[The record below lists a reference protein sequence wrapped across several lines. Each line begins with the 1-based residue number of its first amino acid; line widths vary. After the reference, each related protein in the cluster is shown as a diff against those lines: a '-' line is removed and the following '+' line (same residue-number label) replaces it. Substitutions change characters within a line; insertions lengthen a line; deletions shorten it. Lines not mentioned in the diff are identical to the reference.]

1 MAVIRDVIPQL
12 ELFQPTSADD
22 ALALLAEHGSDAW
35 VYAGGLDTL
44 DWFKD
49 RVKRPRVVV
58 DLGGVESLKEIRS
71 TADGIEIGAMARLI
85 DVVNNSDIR
94 SQFPALA
101 FAARSAASPQIRN
114 VGEIGALTT
123 LTEVVRHPVVR
134 EKFGLLMEAA
144 ELVASPQIRNQGTLG
159 GNVSQDTRCW
169 YYRDGWTC
177 YRAGG
182 NICYASPPTAMNRE
196 HCILGASRCVAVNP
210 SDTAPVLVALEA
222 EMVIRRGSA
231 ERVVSAEDYFVGP
244 DIDIERMTV
253 LEPGDLLTSIRVP
266 STWADARVY
275 FEKVRDRD
283 TWDFPLVNVA
293 TAMQESG
300 GTIQDARVVVNGVAP
315 TPVRLRAVEN
325 AIRGQARNEQTA
337 EQAGNVAIQGV
348 APLTHNGFKV
358 NLLKNLVKRSIRDE
372 PMSL

>member
-49 RVKRPRVVV
+49 RVRRPRVVV
-58 DLGGVESLKEIRS
+58 DLGGIDSLKEIRS
-71 TADGIEIGAMARLI
+71 TADGGIEIGAMARLI
-85 DVVNNSDIR
+85 DVVEHAEIR

-114 VGEIGALTT
+114 IGT
-123 LTEVVRHPVVR
+123 
-134 EKFGLLMEAA
+134 
-144 ELVASPQIRNQGTLG
+144 IG

-169 YYRDGWTC
+169 YYRDGGPC

-222 EMVIRRGSA
+222 EMVVRRGRD
-231 ERVVSAEDYFVGP
+231 ERVVPAEDYFVGP
-244 DIDIERMTV
+244 EIDIERMTV
-253 LEPGDLLTSIRVP
+253 LEPGDLLMSIRLP
-266 STWADARVY
+266 STWAAARVY

-293 TAMQESG
+293 TAIQESG
-300 GTIQDARVVVNGVAP
+300 GMIQDVRVVVNGVAP

-325 AIRGQARNEQTA
+325 AIRGKARNEQTA
-337 EQAGNVAIQGV
+337 EQAGNIAIQGV

-358 NLLKNLVKRSIRDE
+358 NLLKNLVRRSIRDE
-372 PMSL
+372 PANL

>member
-12 ELFQPTSADD
+12 ELFQPGTADD

-35 VYAGGLDTL
+35 VFAGGLDTL

-49 RVKRPRVVV
+49 RVKRPKVVV
-58 DLGGVESLKEIRS
+58 DIGGIDSLREIRT

-85 DVVNNSDIR
+85 DVVNNADIKA
-94 SQFPALA
+94 QFPALA
-101 FAARSAASPQIRN
+101 FSAKSAASPQIRN
-114 VGEIGALTT
+114 VGTI
-123 LTEVVRHPVVR
+123 
-134 EKFGLLMEAA
+134 
-144 ELVASPQIRNQGTLG
+144 G
-159 GNVSQDTRCW
+159 GNIGQDTRCW

-222 EMVIRRGSA
+222 EMVVRRGTA
-231 ERVVSAEDYFVGP
+231 ERVIPAEEFFVGP
-244 DIDIERMTV
+244 EIDIERMTA
-253 LEPGDLLTSIRVP
+253 LEPGDLLMSIRIP
-266 STWADARVY
+266 SKWAGARVY

-283 TWDFPLVNVA
+283 SWDFPLVNVA
-293 TAMQESG
+293 TAVKESG
-300 GTIQDARVVVNGVAP
+300 GSIEDARVVVNGVAP
-315 TPVRLRAVEN
+315 TPVRLTAVES
-325 AIRGQARNEQTA
+325 AIIGQSMNEQTA

-358 NLLKNLVKRSIRDE
+358 NLMKNLVKRSIRDE
-372 PMSL
+372 PVNA

>member
-12 ELFQPTSADD
+12 ELFQPSTAED
-22 ALALLAEHGSDAW
+22 AVALLAEHGSDAW

-58 DLGGVESLKEIRS
+58 DLGSIESLREIRS
-71 TADGIEIGAMARLI
+71 TQDGIEIGAMARLI
-85 DVVNNSDIR
+85 DVVNHSEIQA
-94 SQFPALA
+94 QFPALA
-101 FAARSAASPQIRN
+101 FAAKSA
-114 VGEIGALTT
+114 
-123 LTEVVRHPVVR
+123 
-134 EKFGLLMEAA
+134 
-144 ELVASPQIRNQGTLG
+144 ASPQIRNQGTIG
-159 GNVSQDTRCW
+159 GNISQDTRCW

-210 SDTAPVLVALEA
+210 SDTAPVLVALGA
-222 EMVIRRGSA
+222 SMVIRRGRS
-231 ERVVSAEDYFVGP
+231 ERVVPAEEFFVGP
-244 DIDIERMTV
+244 EIDIERMTA

-266 STWADARVY
+266 TTWAGARVY

-293 TAMQESG
+293 TAIREDG
-300 GTIQDARVVVNGVAP
+300 DTIQDIRVVVNGVAP
-315 TPVRLRAVEN
+315 TPVRLTAVEN
-325 AIRGQARNEQTA
+325 AIRGQARNEETA
-337 EQAGNVAIQGV
+337 ARAGDVAIQGV

-358 NLLKNLVKRSIRDE
+358 NLMRNLVKRSIRDE
-372 PMSL
+372 PAMA

>member
-1 MAVIRDVIPQL
+1 MAVIRDVIPRL

-58 DLGGVESLKEIRS
+58 DLGGVDSLKEIRS
-71 TADGIEIGAMARLI
+71 TADGGIEIGAMARLV
-85 DVVNNSDIR
+85 DVIAHAEIR

-114 VGEIGALTT
+114 VGTI
-123 LTEVVRHPVVR
+123 
-134 EKFGLLMEAA
+134 
-144 ELVASPQIRNQGTLG
+144 G

-196 HCILGASRCVAVNP
+196 HCVLGASRCVAVNP

-222 EMVIRRGSA
+222 EMVIQRGSR
-231 ERVVSAEDYFVGP
+231 ERVVPAEDYFVGP
-244 DIDIERMTV
+244 EVDIERMTV
-253 LEPGDLLTSIRVP
+253 LEPGDLLTSIRLP
-266 STWADARVY
+266 STWAGARVY

-293 TAMQESG
+293 TAIRESG
-300 GTIQDARVVVNGVAP
+300 GTIEDARVVVNGVAP

-325 AIRGQARNEQTA
+325 DIRGKARNEQTA
-337 EQAGNVAIQGV
+337 ERAGIIAMEGTS
-348 APLTHNGFKV
+348 PLTHNGFKV
-358 NLLKNLVKRSIRDE
+358 NLMKNLVRRSIRDE
-372 PMSL
+372 PMGV

>member
-12 ELFQPTSADD
+12 ELFQPTSADA
-22 ALALLAEHGSDAW
+22 ALELLAEHGSDAW
-35 VYAGGLDTL
+35 VFAGGLDTL

-49 RVKRPRVVV
+49 RVRRPRVVV
-58 DLGGVESLKEIRS
+58 DLGGVDSLKEIRS
-71 TADGIEIGAMARLI
+71 SAGGGIEIGAMARLI
-85 DVVNNSDIR
+85 DVVENAEIR

-114 VGEIGALTT
+114 IGT
-123 LTEVVRHPVVR
+123 
-134 EKFGLLMEAA
+134 
-144 ELVASPQIRNQGTLG
+144 IG

-222 EMVIRRGSA
+222 EMVVRRGSS
-231 ERVVSAEDYFVGP
+231 ERVVPAEDYFVGP
-244 DIDIERMTV
+244 EVDIERMTV
-253 LEPGDLLTSIRVP
+253 LEPGDLLTSIRLP
-266 STWADARVY
+266 STWVGARVY

-293 TAMQESG
+293 TAMKLSG
-300 GTIQDARVVVNGVAP
+300 DTIEDVRVVVNGVAP
-315 TPVRLRAVEN
+315 PPVRLTAVEN
-325 AIRGQARNEQTA
+325 AIRGEPRNEQTA
-337 EQAGNVAIQGV
+337 ERAGIIAMEGTS
-348 APLTHNGFKV
+348 PLTHNGFKV
-358 NLLKNLVKRSIRDE
+358 NLLKNLVMRSIRDE
-372 PMSL
+372 PMGV

>member
-12 ELFQPTSADD
+12 ELFQPSTAED
-22 ALALLAEHGSDAW
+22 AVALLAEHGSDAW

-58 DLGGVESLKEIRS
+58 DLGAIESLREIRS
-71 TADGIEIGAMARLI
+71 TQDGIEIGAMARLI
-85 DVVNNSDIR
+85 DVVNHSEIQE
-94 SQFPALA
+94 QFPALA
-101 FAARSAASPQIRN
+101 FSAKSA
-114 VGEIGALTT
+114 
-123 LTEVVRHPVVR
+123 
-134 EKFGLLMEAA
+134 
-144 ELVASPQIRNQGTLG
+144 ASPQIRNQGTIG
-159 GNVSQDTRCW
+159 GNISQDTRCW

-210 SDTAPVLVALEA
+210 SDTAPVLVALGA
-222 EMVIRRGSA
+222 SMVIRRGRS
-231 ERVVSAEDYFVGP
+231 ERVVPAEEFFVGP
-244 DIDIERMTV
+244 EIDIERMTA

-266 STWADARVY
+266 STWAGTRVY

-293 TAMQESG
+293 TAIREDG
-300 GTIQDARVVVNGVAP
+300 DTIQDVRVVVNGVAP
-315 TPVRLRAVEN
+315 TPVRLTAVEN
-325 AIRGQARNEQTA
+325 AIRGQARNEETA
-337 EQAGNVAIQGV
+337 ARAGDVAIQGV

-358 NLLKNLVKRSIRDE
+358 NLMRNLVKRSIRDE
-372 PMSL
+372 PTMA